1 MATTRLFIA
10 AALILLGSCV
20 VARAHDMPRGCYAV
34 TNHDVLVVPDGYLIV
49 GLGRFVHFDDAIRS
63 GDERWWVCTLGKD
76 DYALF
81 VPPRILEGEEP

>member
-1 MATTRLFIA
+1 MRVILA

-34 TNHDVLVVPDGYLIV
+34 TNHDVLRVPHGYLIP
-49 GLGRFVHFDDAIRS
+49 GLNRFVRDDDAIRS
-63 GDERWWVCTLGKD
+63 GDEQWWICTAGKG

-81 VPPRILEGEEP
+81 VPPRILDGEEP

>member
-1 MATTRLFIA
+1 MATTRLFLA

-20 VARAHDMPRGCYAV
+20 VARAHDMPRGCYVV
-34 TNHDVLVVPDGYLIV
+34 TNADVSRIPHGYLIIGV
-49 GLGRFVHFDDAIRS
+49 NRFVPDEDVIPS
-63 GDERWWVCTLGKD
+63 GDERWWVCTVGKG